1 MSKRRTGTLDQAIG
15 SVVAAQ
21 NCSGCGACVRLD
33 SGLAMRLDTAGFERP
48 IRIAPSQPVPGAAA
62 TFDAVC
68 PGRQVNA
75 VRPAEAERHP
85 TMGPVVSAWQAWAAD
100 PQVRHRGSSGG
111 ALTALVGWLVS
122 TGEIVSFTGARA
134 DAQRP
139 ERTVAVSITSKDQAL
154 AAAGSR
160 YAPVPALAHADLT
173 PGHGVVAKPCEVSA
187 ARLLLERRGDKD
199 DRAETSDGSQPLLLS
214 FFCAGTPSQHATQRL
229 LGELGMPA
237 DANLTE
243 LWYRGRGWPGQF
255 TAVADDGRT
264 VQTSY
269 DQSWGD
275 HLGKALQW
283 RCKICPDG
291 VGESA
296 DVSAAD
302 YWQTDARG
310 YPSFDEEAGRSAL
323 IARTPRGHDILTRAF
338 AAGVLVGEPLDVDR
352 LAAVQPLQVSRRMS
366 LQARLVGTRLA
377 GRPIPRYRS
386 FGLTRLVSGRWREGA
401 RVARASYRRV
411 RAESAVR
418 RTP

>member
-1 MSKRRTGTLDQAIG
+1 MRRTGTLDQAIG

-33 SGLAMRLDTAGFERP
+33 PGLAMRLDDDGFDRP
-48 IRIAPSQPVPGAAA
+48 VRIAPCQPVPDAAA

-68 PGRQVNA
+68 PGRRVDA
-75 VRPAEAERHP
+75 VHPPEAERHP

-100 PQVRHRGSSGG
+100 PKVRHRGSSGG

-122 TGEIVSFTGARA
+122 TGEVASFTGAQSA
-134 DAQRP
+134 PARP
-139 ERTVAVSITSKDQAL
+139 ERTVSVSITSKDEAL

-160 YAPVPALAHADLT
+160 YAPVPALAHAELT

-187 ARLLLERRGDKD
+187 ARLLLELGGNGHDQAPPP
-199 DRAETSDGSQPLLLS
+199 DRARPVLLS

-229 LGELGMPA
+229 LCELGMPA
-237 DANLTE
+237 DADLTD

-264 VQTSY
+264 VRTSY
-269 DQSWGD
+269 DNSWGD

-296 DVSAAD
+296 DISAAD

-310 YPSFDEEAGRSAL
+310 YPSFAEEAGRSAL
-323 IARTPRGHDILTRAF
+323 IARTPRGHDIVTRAF
-338 AAGVLVGEPLDVDR
+338 AAGVLVGEPLEVDR

-366 LQARLVGTRLA
+366 LQARLLGTRLA
-377 GRPIPRYRS
+377 GRPVPRYRG
-386 FGLTRLVSGRWREGA
+386 FGLTRLVADRWREGA

-411 RAESAVR
+411 RAESADR
-418 RTP
+418 RSP